1 VFAVV
6 TAAQAQDVSSRNSV
20 LQAAV
25 DSLALSKTQL
35 TFRLATLRADLA
47 SLAADN
53 HHLQGANMELKAQVQ
68 AAMQQAQR
76 QGCTV
81 PPLP

>member
-1 VFAVV
+1 M
-6 TAAQAQDVSSRNSV
+6 SSRNSL
-20 LQAAV
+20 LQATV
-25 DSLALSKTQL
+25 SSLELSRTQL
-35 TFRLATLRADLA
+35 ITKLSTLRADLA

-68 AAMQQAQR
+68 AAMQQAQQ
-76 QGCTV
+76 QGLTV